1 METYLYRRPR
11 ILILALLV
19 IASLGAIAFQSIG
32 RQEDPTI
39 TNLFATVITPYPG
52 ADPSRVEA
60 LVTEKIEAELREISE
75 IDVISSV
82 SRTGI
87 STVQIELSDFTP
99 DARIEQVWSEV
110 RDALADAGR
119 ELPRGVPEPEFDND
133 RVGAF
138 TMLASITAAGG
149 RRPPLVSLA
158 GMQRIFRSACAKFP
172 IPSWWPFTAKRR
184 RRSASR
190 LMRMRWHLW
199 G

>member
-39 TNLFATVITPYPG
+39 TNLFATAITPYPG

-149 RRPPLVSLA
+149 AEAPIWQPSLGEDPPVAAATPSRNLHQPSRRIEMA
-158 GMQRIFRSACAKFP
+158 ATP
-172 IPSWWPFTAKRR
+172 IAT
-184 RRSASR
+184 SR
-190 LMRMRWHLW
+190 GVATL
-199 G
+199 